1 MASGTAP
8 AQRLVVGYVRV
19 STKEQ
24 AETKLSLNHQE
35 EKIRAYAV
43 AQDLKLGRIF
53 NDAAESAKDLNRPA
67 VQELLAEIEK
77 GRIEHVII
85 LKLDRLIR
93 NIENLGYLLR
103 LFEKKDVT
111 LSAVQESLNTGTA
124 SGRLVVNM
132 LGSIAEWERDTIAER
147 TFAALSMKRRKGEK
161 LGGIRPYG
169 WATKE
174 VGGVKTLV
182 PDPKEQKV
190 RSAILAAHGGGKG
203 YQQIAEELNA
213 GGIKPRAGARWY
225 ACTIRGIVL
234 WEGKRKKGLPAPA
247 NP

>member
-1 MASGTAP
+1 MAPGTAAP
-8 AQRLVVGYVRV
+8 ERLIVGYVRV

-43 AQDLKLGRIF
+43 SQDLKLGRIF

-85 LKLDRLIR
+85 LKLDRMIR

-103 LFEKKDVT
+103 LFEKKAVT
-111 LSAVQESLNTGTA
+111 LSAVQESLNTSTA

-169 WATKE
+169 FAVKA
-174 VGGVKTLV
+174 VGGLKTLV
-182 PDPKEQKV
+182 PDPKEQRV
-190 RSAILAAHGGGKG
+190 RAAILKAHDGGKG

-213 GGIKPRAGARWY
+213 GGVKPRAGARWY
-225 ACTIRGIVL
+225 ASTIRGVVL
-234 WEGKRKKGLPAPA
+234 WERKQQKGLPPPA
-247 NP
+247 KG